1 VLSLLL
7 ALGGGLLLYWTVS
20 LPLILLAVMV
30 SSFGTF
36 AFVPAGGSH
45 RAELFP
51 TGLRAS
57 ATTASANFGLAGSA
71 LGLILG
77 VFTIDRFGVSETVT
91 VLGVGMAVAA
101 LLTLALPETKGQD
114 LTATNDTALR

>member
-1 VLSLLL
+1 M

-20 LPLILLAVMV
+20 LPLIVLAVMV

-51 TGLRAS
+51 TRLRAS
-57 ATTASANFGLAGSA
+57 ATTATADFGLAGSA

-114 LTATNDTALR
+114 LTVTTDAALR